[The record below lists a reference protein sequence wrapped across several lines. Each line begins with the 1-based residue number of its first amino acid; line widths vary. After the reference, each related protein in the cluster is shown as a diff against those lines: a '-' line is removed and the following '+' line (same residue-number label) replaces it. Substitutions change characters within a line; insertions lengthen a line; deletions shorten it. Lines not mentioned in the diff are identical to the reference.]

1 MIPKAGNAASEML
14 LLKEDLLKESKCLAG
29 LNGSRNNNQ
38 MVRNKISTS
47 SCRKAGKKIRV
58 YRIAGRSQ
66 VGMAAC
72 ISEERSEQRTVVL

>member
-1 MIPKAGNAASEML
+1 MEAEI
-14 LLKEDLLKESKCLAG
+14 
-29 LNGSRNNNQ
+29 NNQ

-58 YRIAGRSQ
+58 YRIAGISQ